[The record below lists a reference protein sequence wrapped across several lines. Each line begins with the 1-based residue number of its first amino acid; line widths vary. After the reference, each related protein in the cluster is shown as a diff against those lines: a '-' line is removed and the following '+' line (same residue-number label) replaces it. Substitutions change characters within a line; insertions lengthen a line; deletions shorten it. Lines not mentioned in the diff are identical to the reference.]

1 MTVKP
6 QPTFAELLKASGMT
20 QQELAD
26 KVGLSRSYISQMQT
40 GVRTGSGPT
49 LRKLAAA
56 LGCTLSELLGEE
68 RRRVPPKADPR
79 PTPVPPR
86 SSNRECRAVA
96 EFQLLQD
103 RRRRLVADLSVV
115 DAKLET
121 LLRIL

>member
-1 MTVKP
+1 MTGKL

-20 QQELAD
+20 QQELAE

-68 RRRVPPKADPR
+68 RRQPPKKAAAR
-79 PTPVPPR
+79 PAPMPAR
-86 SSNRECRAVA
+86 ASNRECRAVA

-103 RRRRLVADLSVV
+103 HRRRLVADLSVV

-121 LLRIL
+121 LLRVL